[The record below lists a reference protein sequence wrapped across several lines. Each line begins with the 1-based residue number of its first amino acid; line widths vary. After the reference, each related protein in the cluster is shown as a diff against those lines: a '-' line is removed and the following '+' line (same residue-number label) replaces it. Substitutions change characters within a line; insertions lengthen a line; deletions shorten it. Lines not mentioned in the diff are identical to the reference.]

1 MLLESGY
8 WLELGLH
15 QRTCPDDAVY
25 DWATEVSETLGHI
38 VVPID
43 GSKFQRPK
51 RDFTYLMD
59 DTQYIEFKLHQ
70 PENYDLMQSYLE
82 LGIDYLKE
90 VKNRMT
96 DYTEASGQG
105 VPGPTYSVKGNVYK
119 APVTVNGSQQIADR
133 IVNRGKSMSNVVYQ
147 GGDSQ
152 VGAAL
157 AALEDAILADTEGD
171 DDLRGHLLGNLENL
185 TQEANRPP
193 EERRAGVMRSL
204 LAGLQAGPQVQ
215 QTVESWKQ
223 ILETLGSI
231 AG

>member
-1 MLLESGY
+1 
-8 WLELGLH
+8 
-15 QRTCPDDAVY
+15 
-25 DWATEVSETLGHI
+25 
-38 VVPID
+38 
-43 GSKFQRPK
+43 
-51 RDFTYLMD
+51 MD